1 MIASLPLP
9 PLSSASRHVYAQSYR
24 RTGIFQ
30 DRISGHFS
38 IQGNPGEQFASLSL
52 CEDEIDRR
60 MDAVSQISKRASLS

>member
-1 MIASLPLP
+1 MSTTIPLP
-9 PLSSASRHVYAQSYR
+9 PLSSASRLVYAQSYR

-30 DRISGHFS
+30 DRISGCFS

-60 MDAVSQISKRASLS
+60 MDAAALPSRRASLL